1 MRQGLP
7 ILTAAVIVLAAGA
20 GAARAQSDA
29 GPSEATWQEI
39 RSNVVGERAIEDAA
53 GLLTLEAPK
62 RAEDAALVPIE
73 VKIAVPEG
81 DSRRVKA
88 VTLVVDENPAPVVG
102 KIAFEGERR
111 AFALSTRIRV
121 NSYSYLRAIAETE
134 DGRLFM
140 TKAHVKAAGGCSA
153 PATKDLAEAKANL
166 GEIRFRS
173 FADRGEAQVQLRH
186 PNYSGLQMDQ
196 VTRLYTP
203 AWYVEN
209 VVVRQG
215 ERPLFSLQGSIS
227 ISEDPTFRFT
237 YADNGEPVTIEARDT
252 EGREFRRTFPAPR
265 S

>member
-1 MRQGLP
+1 MR
-7 ILTAAVIVLAAGA
+7 AVLAAGGLILGFALFGGLVLDYLNVSVHSLSIA
-20 GAARAQSDA
+20 G
-29 GPSEATWQEI
+29 
-39 RSNVVGERAIEDAA
+39 
-53 GLLTLEAPK
+53 GLLLMLVALEMLRGMDYPEEGGG
-62 RAEDAALVPIE
+62 AEDAALVPIE
-73 VKIAVPEG
+73 VKINVPEG
-81 DSRRVKA
+81 DPRRVKA
-88 VTLVVDENPAPVVG
+88 VTLVLDENPAPVVG
-102 KIAFEGERR
+102 KLSFEGERR

-140 TKAHVKAAGGCSA
+140 TKAYVKAAGGCSA
-153 PATKDLAEAKANL
+153 PANKDLAEAKANL
-166 GEIRFRS
+166 GEIRFRA

-203 AWYVEN
+203 AWYVES

-215 ERPLFSLQGSIS
+215 DRPLFSLQGSIA

-237 YADNGEPVTIEARDT
+237 YADNGEPVTVEAKDT